1 MIGRKHNVAT
11 FRFAGTACC
20 VVRNDSKHGACGS
33 RFNSGVSKEQSGP
46 GSPHQLGFSPGQG
59 LGRWRASHLPRYTIC
74 SPPVGDLRWRAPQP
88 PASWSGFLDATG
100 PAKTPCPQTGQYA
113 STNEDCLYLNVF
125 APVRKANNKLPV
137 MVWVHP
143 GGQTSSAA
151 NDYDP
156 ARLTLHPVM
165 RSSRPLV
172 ILPWGATIEPGLA
185 MCIWPIKSAH

>member
-1 MIGRKHNVAT
+1 MSLHLGLQARRVALCAT
-11 FRFAGTACC
+11 IASMALAAAALTPALAKSSQGL
-20 VVRNDSKHGACGS
+20 VVPT
-33 RFNSGVSKEQSGP
+33 NSGLVQGKVSDDGELLIFRGIP
-46 GSPHQLGFSPGQG
+46 Y
-59 LGRWRASHLPRYTIC
+59 AA
-74 SPPVGDLRWRAPQP
+74 PPVGDLRWRAPQP
-88 PASWSGFLDATG
+88 PASWSGVLDATG